1 LGRKF
6 RRLDEDLQ
14 RVVLASIGRKPRPW
28 RLLAGSVQAFQPWHA
43 AVLAEFARQN
53 CDVMEGQVGRDRK
66 WRAWRRIPV
75 VNVHHKPGDRIGRTG
90 AILNGVLAVE
100 IDGLRSIWALRE
112 NADAAADA
120 DDGCR
125 RLHRDRALMA
135 ELAADILQ
143 RALRQFGQHV
153 AAIGS
158 GIVDQLVDHQTGIRR
173 NTQGAFVE
181 KQKLYGAGR
190 RGVNAFLVQHAR
202 ADGERGGRA
211 AGRRGLATD

>member
-1 LGRKF
+1 MECLPL
-6 RRLDEDLQ
+6 RLMAC
-14 RVVLASIGRKPRPW
+14 VP
-28 RLLAGSVQAFQPWHA
+28 F
-43 AVLAEFARQN
+43 
-53 CDVMEGQVGRDRK
+53 
-66 WRAWRRIPV
+66 
-75 VNVHHKPGDRIGRTG
+75 
-90 AILNGVLAVE
+90 
-100 IDGLRSIWALRE
+100 WALRE

-158 GIVDQLVDHQTGIRR
+158 GIVDELVDHQTGIRR

-181 KQKLYGAGR
+181 KQT
-190 RGVNAFLVQHAR
+190 
-202 ADGERGGRA
+202 
-211 AGRRGLATD
+211 ATLEVPVRYC

>member
-1 LGRKF
+1 
-6 RRLDEDLQ
+6 
-14 RVVLASIGRKPRPW
+14 
-28 RLLAGSVQAFQPWHA
+28 
-43 AVLAEFARQN
+43 
-53 CDVMEGQVGRDRK
+53 
-66 WRAWRRIPV
+66 
-75 VNVHHKPGDRIGRTG
+75 
-90 AILNGVLAVE
+90 LNGVLAVE

-158 GIVDQLVDHQTGIRR
+158 GIVDELVDHQTGIRR

-211 AGRRGLATD
+211 AGRCGLATGIDRGRGADLLRRAAASAVASVNAMDLYFAAIAALKIGSMVRR